1 MTAFEKEKYF
11 HPANTSRKSVPA
23 HNMAINNAA
32 DSGKEHSSV
41 WVARLFLSIFFFLT
55 KAKRESHKLSS
66 ALTSL
71 KVIPLCDATAVFERC

>member
-32 DSGKEHSSV
+32 DSGKEHSRV
-41 WVARLFLSIFFFLT
+41 WVARLFLSFFFL
-55 KAKRESHKLSS
+55 KAKRESHKRST
-66 ALTSL
+66 AMTSL
-71 KVIPLCDATAVFERC
+71 KVIPFCDATAVFKRC

>member
-32 DSGKEHSSV
+32 DSGKERSRV
-41 WVARLFLSIFFFLT
+41 WVARLFLSFFFCEGQ
-55 KAKRESHKLSS
+55 KGKSQSEPESDS
-66 ALTSL
+66 A
-71 KVIPLCDATAVFERC
+71 VRRYRNV